1 MLFNYGSYRYSSALD
16 FLATLNYER
25 HLLAKTTT
33 SMSMAMQNEQKRK
46 DIPQISLAIRHHNR
60 WLNLEPFHQPS
71 RKFYVQYPQ

>member
-1 MLFNYGSYRYSSALD
+1 MLFNHISALD
-16 FLATLNYER
+16 FLATLNDER
-25 HLLAKTTT
+25 YLLAKTPT

-46 DIPQISLAIRHHNR
+46 DIPQILLATMHHNR